1 MQNLLAAD
9 FYLFGLILLGVVVC
23 SYSFLVAEKPILD
36 PIKFWGASIGFAIG
50 QYLMSGFAVQSSPVG
65 FQAGFNAFL
74 VSNLF
79 NVFSAVFQT
88 LFCYGI
94 LQPIHKKRIR
104 LIILGLIFFGTQFTL
119 VNYFENTSLAAFE
132 IGFLIPTLLTL
143 QVVFLLRYQRSNKSS
158 QINLLLIFTAIQLIL
173 ASTKLAA
180 ISYRFFTNDQISEVI
195 GFNEIPTELIAI
207 ATANMLFNA
216 LAYLAMVGFW
226 SSRAFKAKELIS
238 KENNRIHQLLA
249 ERDRLINSLS
259 RANKTAVTG
268 ALSATLA
275 HELNQP
281 LGAIKLNIQLLKNLL
296 EESDPP
302 PVAKQVMQDIENQ
315 NQRATDLIKTLRS
328 IFIESKVE
336 SKKIVLDDLIQS
348 IGNLYKSKFNELAI
362 DVEYSLSAS
371 NPIDINSLEL
381 HQAIVNLINNAID
394 ALESSANSTK
404 RQIII
409 ETSQSKQITEIS
421 ISDAG
426 PGVPSA
432 QEAQMFELIKP
443 SAKPEGMGLGLWL
456 VNFIVERHQG
466 SIKYQRSKLGGA
478 QFIITFPRG

>member
-238 KENNRIHQLLA
+238 NENNRIHQLLA

-302 PVAKQVMQDIENQ
+302 PVAKQVMQDIK
-315 NQRATDLIKTLRS
+315 IKIS
-328 IFIESKVE
+328 
-336 SKKIVLDDLIQS
+336 
-348 IGNLYKSKFNELAI
+348 EL
-362 DVEYSLSAS
+362 
-371 NPIDINSLEL
+371 PI
-381 HQAIVNLINNAID
+381 
-394 ALESSANSTK
+394 
-404 RQIII
+404 
-409 ETSQSKQITEIS
+409 
-421 ISDAG
+421 
-426 PGVPSA
+426 
-432 QEAQMFELIKP
+432 
-443 SAKPEGMGLGLWL
+443 
-456 VNFIVERHQG
+456 
-466 SIKYQRSKLGGA
+466 
-478 QFIITFPRG
+478 

>member
-1 MQNLLAAD
+1 MQNLLSINY
-9 FYLFGLILLGVVVC
+9 YLFSLILLGIGVC

-50 QYLMSGFAVQSSPVG
+50 QYLTSGFAIQSSPVG
-65 FQAGFNAFL
+65 FQAGLNAFL

-79 NVFSAVFQT
+79 NVFSGAFQT

-94 LQPIHKKRIR
+94 LQTISKKRIK
-104 LIILGLIFFGTQFTL
+104 LIILGLIFFGTQFAL
-119 VNYFENTSLAAFE
+119 VNYFENTLLAAFQ
-132 IGFLIPTLLTL
+132 IGVLIPTLLIL
-143 QVVFLLRYQRSNKSS
+143 QIIFLLKFQRFNKSP
-158 QINLLLIFTAIQLIL
+158 QTNLLLFFTTIQLIL
-173 ASTKLAA
+173 AGIKLVA
-180 ISYRFFTNDQISEVI
+180 ISYRFFINDQRSALIS
-195 GFNEIPTELIAI
+195 FNEIPIGLIAI
-207 ATANMLFNA
+207 ATTNMLFNV
-216 LAYLAMVGFW
+216 LAYLAMLGFW
-226 SSRAFKAKELIS
+226 ASRALKSKELIS
-238 KENNRIHQLLA
+238 NENSRIHQLLA

-296 EESDPP
+296 EESNPP
-302 PVAKQVMQDIENQ
+302 LVAKQVMQDIENQ

-328 IFIESKVE
+328 IFIESKAE
-336 SKKIVLDDLIQS
+336 SKKIFLDDLIQS

-394 ALESSANSTK
+394 ALESSASSTK

-409 ETSQSKQITEIS
+409 ETSQGTSRTEIS
-421 ISDAG
+421 ISDTG
-426 PGVPSA
+426 PGVPSV
-432 QEAQMFELIKP
+432 QEGQMFELIK
-443 SAKPEGMGLGLWL
+443 SSTKPEGMGLGLWL

-466 SIKYQRSKLGGA
+466 SIKYQRSKFGGA
-478 QFIITFPRG
+478 QFIITLPRG